1 VWALLSSSRVLF
13 TGLARDCG
21 NHLAREIL
29 RIEKHALK
37 IFSAVDFFI
46 VESDSIDNTE
56 EVLREIK
63 SKKRNFQYLSLGK
76 LANEIPGRI
85 DRLRYCADSY
95 VNFVRQNVTEAKP
108 DFVMVVDFDIKNRA
122 LDLSPLAKLMSEN
135 WWDGLFTNQKG
146 PYYDIYALRKEGWVE
161 DDCFKRYRELARQM
175 PAKEAK
181 QEAVWSQMRRI
192 PKDKELIEVESAF
205 GGLGVYRRRVFEN
218 FDYASLSETS
228 TDESEH
234 IWLHKK
240 IVNSGGKLFIV
251 PAMTNFSYSPHN
263 LAAYGIFRGID
274 LLLKARI
281 LFGFR
286 RMLRKLLA

>member
-1 VWALLSSSRVLF
+1 MWALLRRSRVLV

-21 NHLAREIL
+21 NHLAKEVL

-37 IFSAVDFFI
+37 IFASVDFFI

-56 EVLREIK
+56 EVLKQLNSTK
-63 SKKRNFQYLSLGK
+63 SNVRYLSLGN
-76 LANEIPGRI
+76 LAHEIPGRI
-85 DRLRYCADSY
+85 DRLRHCRDYY
-95 VNFVRQNVTEAKP
+95 VNFVRQNSVESKP

-122 LDLSPLAKLMSEN
+122 LELLPLAKLMSEN
-135 WWDGLFTNQKG
+135 WWDGLFANQKG

-175 PAKEAK
+175 PAKKAKKEAI
-181 QEAVWSQMRRI
+181 WSQMRRI
-192 PKDKELIEVESAF
+192 RRDNELVEVESAF
-205 GGLGVYRRRVFEN
+205 GGLGLYRRRVFEN
-218 FDYASLSETS
+218 FDYASLSDTS
-228 TDESEH
+228 TGESEH
-234 IWLHKK
+234 ISLHKK
-240 IVNSGGKLFIV
+240 IVNGGGKLFIV

-274 LLLKARI
+274 LLLKAQI
-281 LFGFR
+281 LRGFR

>member
-1 VWALLSSSRVLF
+1 MLV

-21 NHLAREIL
+21 NQIAEEIL
-29 RIEKHALK
+29 RIEEHVLK
-37 IFSAVDFFI
+37 IFTAVDFFV

-56 EVLREIK
+56 EVLTRI
-63 SKKRNFQYLSLGK
+63 STKKRNFQFLSLGK

-85 DRLRYCADSY
+85 ERLRYCRNYY
-95 VNFVRQNVTEAKP
+95 VNFVRQSVGKDKP
-108 DFVMVVDFDIKNRA
+108 DFVMIVDFDIKNHA
-122 LDLSPLAKLMSEN
+122 LDLTPLANLMTEK
-135 WWDGLFTNQKG
+135 WWDGLFANQKG

-175 PAKEAK
+175 PAKKAK
-181 QEAVWSQMRRI
+181 KEAVWSQMRRI
-192 PKDKELIEVESAF
+192 PRDKELIEVESAF

-218 FDYASLSETS
+218 FDYAPLNEQNA
-228 TDESEH
+228 DESEH
-234 IWLHKK
+234 VSLHKK

-263 LAAYGIFRGID
+263 LSAYGIFRGID
-274 LLLKARI
+274 LLLKAQI
-281 LFGFR
+281 LRGFR

>member
-1 VWALLSSSRVLF
+1 MSSSRVLV

-21 NHLAREIL
+21 NHLSQEIL
-29 RIEKHALK
+29 RIEQHLLK
-37 IFSAVDFFI
+37 IFTVVDFFI

-56 EVLREIK
+56 EVLTQI
-63 SKKRNFQYLSLGK
+63 STKKRSVKYLSLGK

-85 DRLRYCADSY
+85 DRLRYCRNSY
-95 VNFVRQNVTEAKP
+95 VNFVRQSIGNDKP

-122 LDLSPLAKLMSEN
+122 FNLSPLAKLMSEN
-135 WWDGLFTNQKG
+135 WWDGLFANQKG

-175 PAKEAK
+175 PAKKAK
-181 QEAVWSQMRRI
+181 KEAVWSQMRRI
-192 PKDKELIEVESAF
+192 PRDKELIEVESAF

-228 TDESEH
+228 TGESEH
-234 IWLHKK
+234 ISLHKK
-240 IVNSGGKLFIV
+240 IVDSDGRLFIV

-281 LFGFR
+281 LRGFR

>member
-1 VWALLSSSRVLF
+1 MWAPLSRSRVLV

-85 DRLRYCADSY
+85 NRLRYCRNSY
-95 VNFVRQNVTEAKP
+95 VNFVRQNVAEDKP

-122 LDLSPLAKLMSEN
+122 LDLHPLAKLVSKN
-135 WWDGLFTNQKG
+135 DWDGLFVNQRG
-146 PYYDIYALRKEGWVE
+146 PYYDIYALRKDGWVE

-175 PAKEAK
+175 PAKKAKKEAI
-181 QEAVWSQMRRI
+181 WSQMQRI
-192 PKDKELIEVESAF
+192 PRDKELIEVESAF

-218 FDYASLSETS
+218 FDYASLNETS
-228 TDESEH
+228 TGESEH
-234 IWLHKK
+234 ISLHKK

-263 LAAYGIFRGID
+263 LAAYGIFRCID
-274 LLLKARI
+274 LLLKAQI
-281 LFGFR
+281 LRGFR

>member
-1 VWALLSSSRVLF
+1 MSSSRVLV

-21 NHLAREIL
+21 NHLSQEIL
-29 RIEKHALK
+29 RIEQHLLK
-37 IFSAVDFFI
+37 IFTVVDFFI

-56 EVLREIK
+56 EVLTQI
-63 SKKRNFQYLSLGK
+63 STKKRSVKYLSLGK

-85 DRLRYCADSY
+85 DRLRYCRNSY
-95 VNFVRQNVTEAKP
+95 VNFVRQSIGNDKP

-122 LDLSPLAKLMSEN
+122 FNLSPLAKLMSEN
-135 WWDGLFTNQKG
+135 WWDGLFANQKG

-175 PAKEAK
+175 PAKKAK
-181 QEAVWSQMRRI
+181 KEAVWSQMRRI
-192 PKDKELIEVESAF
+192 PRDKELIEVESAF
-205 GGLGVYRRRVFEN
+205 GGRGVYRRRVFEN
-218 FDYASLSETS
+218 FDYAALSETS
-228 TDESEH
+228 TGESEH
-234 IWLHKK
+234 ISLHKK
-240 IVNSGGKLFIV
+240 IVDSDGRLFIV

-281 LFGFR
+281 LRGFR

>member
-1 VWALLSSSRVLF
+1 MWALLSSSRVLV

-29 RIEKHALK
+29 RVEQRLLE
-37 IFSAVDFFI
+37 IFTAVDFFI

-63 SKKRNFQYLSLGK
+63 SKKRNVQYLSLGK
-76 LANEIPGRI
+76 LANKIPGRI
-85 DRLRYCADSY
+85 DRLRYCRNYY
-95 VNFVRQNVTEAKP
+95 VNFVRQNVTEDKP

-122 LDLSPLAKLMSEN
+122 LELHPLAKLMSEN
-135 WWDGLFTNQKG
+135 WWDGLFANQKG

-161 DDCFKRYRELARQM
+161 DDCFKKYRELARQM
-175 PAKEAK
+175 SVKEAK
-181 QEAVWSQMRRI
+181 QEAVWSRMRRI
-192 PKDKELIEVESAF
+192 PRDKELIEVESAF

-218 FDYASLSETS
+218 FDYAPLNEQNA
-228 TDESEH
+228 DESEH
-234 IWLHKK
+234 VSLHKK

-274 LLLKARI
+274 LLLKAQI
-281 LFGFR
+281 LRGFR